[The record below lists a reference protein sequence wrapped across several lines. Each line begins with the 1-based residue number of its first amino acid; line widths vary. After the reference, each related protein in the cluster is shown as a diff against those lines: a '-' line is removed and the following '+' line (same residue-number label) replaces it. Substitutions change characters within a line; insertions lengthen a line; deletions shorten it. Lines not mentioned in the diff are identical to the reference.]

1 MYEGSSYPVSSQLA
15 GKPYDPANGGVDRYS
30 SDVMIPAFLDT
41 YTGTGNNEIFPNM
54 LRMLPNWKIK
64 YSGLSKLP
72 FLEKYFKSV
81 NIEHGYKSVYA
92 VGAYSTYATY
102 MEYSKGIGFV
112 NNTTT
117 GLPIPSSRYNIG
129 AVSINESFS
138 PLIGL
143 DVTTKFNLTLGTKFI
158 QSRILNLSLTAIQM
172 VETKNQEIAFNL
184 GYKILNVKLFGGGK
198 KANKGKQKQTGNDI
212 NIRADFSFK
221 NTSSI
226 CRSIDK
232 GTTQATSGNKSFN
245 YSVTADYAYNK
256 MLSFSVYFDRQK
268 TIPLIST
275 SSYPTAT
282 TDFGISI
289 KFSLVRQ

>member
-1 MYEGSSYPVSSQLA
+1 MVAIAPSASNLA
-15 GKPYDPANGGVDRYS
+15 GELYDPANGGVDTYS
-30 SDVMIPAFLDT
+30 ADVMVPAFLET
-41 YTGTGNNEIFPNM
+41 YTGIGNNDIFPSM

-64 YSGLSKLP
+64 YSGLSKLEW
-72 FLEKYFKSV
+72 FKKWFKSV

-92 VGAYSTYATY
+92 VGSYSTYATY
-102 MEYSKGIGFV
+102 MEYTKGIGFT
-112 NNTTT
+112 NSTST
-117 GLPIPSSRYNIG
+117 GMPVPSSRYNLNT
-129 AVSINESFS
+129 VSINESFS

-143 DVTTKFNLTLGTKFI
+143 DVTTNNNLTIGGKFI

-172 VETKNQEIAFNL
+172 VETYSQEIAVNV

-198 KANKGKQKQTGNDI
+198 KASKEKKSNGNDI
-212 NIRADFSFK
+212 NIRADFSFR

-245 YSVTADYAYNK
+245 YSLTADYAYSK
-256 MLSFSVYFDRQK
+256 MLTFGLYFDRQK

-275 SSYPTAT
+275 SSYPTT
-282 TDFGISI
+282 TMDFGVSM
-289 KFSLVRQ
+289 KFSLTR

>member
-1 MYEGSSYPVSSQLA
+1 M
-15 GKPYDPANGGVDRYS
+15 
-30 SDVMIPAFLDT
+30 
-41 YTGTGNNEIFPNM
+41 
-54 LRMLPNWKIK
+54 
-64 YSGLSKLP
+64 P

-184 GYKILNVKLFGGGK
+184 GYKILNVKLFGSGK
-198 KANKGKQKQTGNDI
+198 KANKSKQKQTGNDI

-226 CRSIDK
+226 CRSIDE

-282 TDFGISI
+282 TDFGVSI